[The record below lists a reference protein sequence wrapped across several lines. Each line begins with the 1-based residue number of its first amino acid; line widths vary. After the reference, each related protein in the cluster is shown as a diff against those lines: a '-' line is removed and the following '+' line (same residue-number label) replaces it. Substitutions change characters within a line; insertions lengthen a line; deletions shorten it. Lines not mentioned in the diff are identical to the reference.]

1 MPAATSAPQPTPA
14 LPALPELR
22 CPACGAELELA
33 GASAPR
39 CRGCAREFGWCEGLL
54 DLRLAREPGLVPDP
68 MQPGD
73 ARGTLARLAA
83 GEPFRSALEQLL
95 IELPAA
101 RGDRIDL
108 LLRECRGAWLLLLRE
123 RGGRAL
129 FLGNPLSGTVV
140 GLASLGFEVVV
151 LDPAPERLALAQARN
166 QWSATGRCV
175 SLVGGDGPRL
185 PFADASFACVVQEEN
200 APEAL
205 EGRGYGLAECARVC
219 AGELALVADNR
230 LGYKRSTGRKAAFRI
245 PGPLE
250 YARSALAP
258 GRGLRTLAGY
268 RRALARSGAARTQ
281 AFALYPHQRDFA
293 FTIAIDE
300 PLPRL
305 AIGPKERRNR
315 LKVAAQRSG
324 LFPLFAPSFLVCAER
339 VPRAPLAMHA
349 QREPRAALAT
359 RIGGVLAELAERLRE
374 PEPQVEQ
381 LVATRGNTALVHTC
395 VPGRD
400 ERDPAGRWTL
410 HVTISPLQGVQARM
424 HYARLLEL
432 RERFPGVPVPEPLH
446 CGELGGLFLTCER
459 RLPGLTA
466 PQYAGDERVAA
477 RMLADAC
484 AHLAQLAV
492 GAPRALDER
501 EFEQL
506 VDAKFEWTLR
516 SAQSQGMRSWLAA
529 QRVEARAR
537 MIGLVFPRVLYHSDL
552 RSKHVQV
559 EADGRVLG
567 YLDWGSS
574 ESSDL
579 PYFDPLHL
587 LVHERKQA
595 AGVRPAEAWRTL
607 RERSARRPEEE
618 RALAAYC
625 EALGLSEE
633 YRLALEAIYPVLV
646 SAMAARNWEYG
657 RPHWLERSFG
667 LQPGL

>member
-1 MPAATSAPQPTPA
+1 M
-14 LPALPELR
+14 
-22 CPACGAELELA
+22 
-33 GASAPR
+33 
-39 CRGCAREFGWCEGLL
+39 L
-54 DLRLAREPGLVPDP
+54 DLRLARASALAPDP
-68 MQPGD
+68 LLHGD
-73 ARGTLARLAA
+73 AARALARLEQ

-95 IELPAA
+95 LELPPA
-101 RGDRIDL
+101 RGDQLDL
-108 LLRECRGAWLLLLRE
+108 LLRECRGAWLLLLRA
-123 RGGRAL
+123 RAGRAL

-140 GLASLGFEVVV
+140 GLAALGFEVVV

-166 QWSATGRCV
+166 QWSATGRCL
-175 SLVGGDGPRL
+175 SIAGGDGPRL
-185 PFADASFACVVQEEN
+185 PFADASFAFVVQEEN

-205 EGRGYGLAECARVC
+205 VGRGYTLAECARVC
-219 AGELALVADNR
+219 AEEFALVADNR

-250 YARSALAP
+250 YARSALSPA
-258 GRGLRTLAGY
+258 RGLRTLAGY
-268 RRALARSGAARTQ
+268 RRALAANSAGRQR

-324 LFPLFAPSFLVCAER
+324 LFPLFAPSFVVCAER
-339 VPRAPLAMHA
+339 AA
-349 QREPRAALAT
+349 REPLAT
-359 RIGGVLAELAERLRE
+359 RIEHVLAELARRLG
-374 PEPQVEQ
+374 EPQPEVEQ
-381 LVATRGNTALVHTC
+381 LVATRGNTALVHTA
-395 VPGRD
+395 VAGRS

-410 HVTISPLQGVQARM
+410 HVTVSPLQGVQARM

-432 RERFPGVPVPEPLH
+432 RARFPAVPVPQPLH
-446 CGELGGLFLTCER
+446 CGELAGLFLTCER

-484 AHLAQLAV
+484 AHFAQLVVRPA
-492 GAPRALDER
+492 RAMLASEFDE
-501 EFEQL
+501 L

-516 SAQSQGMRSWLAA
+516 SAQSADVRSWLAQ
-529 QRVEARAR
+529 QRSEARAR
-537 MIGLVFPRVLYHSDL
+537 MVGLEFPRVLYHSDL

-595 AGVRPAEAWRTL
+595 AGLRPADAWRAL
-607 RERSARRPEEE
+607 RDPAAWRPEEA

-625 EALGLSEE
+625 EALGLSTE
-633 YRLALEAIYPVLV
+633 YRAALESIYPVLV
-646 SAMAARNWEYG
+646 AAMAARNWEYG

-667 LQPGL
+667 L

>member
-1 MPAATSAPQPTPA
+1 MSADPSA
-14 LPALPELR
+14 RLPSPSLPELPELR
-22 CPACGAELELA
+22 CPACGAALELPQA
-33 GASAPR
+33 APPR
-39 CRGCAREFGWCEGLL
+39 CGACARSFGWSAGLL
-54 DLRLAREPGLVPDP
+54 DVRLAREPGLAPDP
-68 MQPGD
+68 LSPGD
-73 ARGTLARLAA
+73 AARALARLAA
-83 GEPFRSALEQLL
+83 GEPFREALEQLL
-95 IELPAA
+95 LELPTA
-101 RGDRIDL
+101 RGDRLDL
-108 LLRECRGAWLLLLRE
+108 LLRECRGSWLLLLRA
-123 RGGRAL
+123 RAGRAL

-140 GLASLGFEVVV
+140 GLASLGLEVVV

-175 SLVGGDGPRL
+175 SIVGGDGPRL

-205 EGRGYGLAECARVC
+205 DGRGYTLAECARVC

-250 YARSALAP
+250 YARTALAP
-258 GRGLRTLAGY
+258 ARGLRTLAGY
-268 RRALARSGAARTQ
+268 RRALAASGAGPAR

-324 LFPLFAPSFLVCAER
+324 LFPLFAPSFLVCARRPE
-339 VPRAPLAMHA
+339 PAP
-349 QREPRAALAT
+349 LAT
-359 RIGGVLAELAERLRE
+359 RIELVLEQLAALLGE
-374 PEPQVEQ
+374 PQPQVEQ
-381 LVATRGNTALVHTC
+381 LVATRGNTALVHTAL
-395 VPGRD
+395 PGRS

-432 RERFPGVPVPEPLH
+432 RARFPGVPVPEPLH
-446 CGELGGLFLTCER
+446 CGELAGLFLTCER

-477 RMLADAC
+477 RMLSDAC
-484 AHLAQLAV
+484 AHFAQLALSP
-492 GAPRALDER
+492 PRALGEE

-506 VDAKFEWTLR
+506 VGAKFEWTLR
-516 SAQSQGMRSWLAA
+516 SAQSADVRAWLERERA
-529 QRVEARAR
+529 QARAR
-537 MIGLVFPRVLYHSDL
+537 MLGLVFPRVLYHSDL

-574 ESSDL
+574 ESGDL
-579 PYFDPLHL
+579 PYFDVLHL

-595 AGVRPAEAWRTL
+595 AGLRAADAWRVL
-607 RERSARRPEEE
+607 RERAAWRAEEQ
-618 RALAAYC
+618 RALSAYA
-625 EALGLSEE
+625 EALGLSDE

-646 SAMAARNWEYG
+646 AAMAARNWEYG

-667 LQPGL
+667 L